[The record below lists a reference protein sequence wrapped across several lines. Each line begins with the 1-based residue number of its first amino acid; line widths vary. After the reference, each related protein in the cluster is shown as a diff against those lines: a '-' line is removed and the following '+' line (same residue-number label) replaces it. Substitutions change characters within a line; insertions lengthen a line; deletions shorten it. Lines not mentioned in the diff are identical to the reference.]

1 MKNYNDENTENKLW
15 KTRDNKRLFSYNNRN
30 RISETKR
37 LEYVK
42 LIDNRKKKIII
53 NDETIKKKKQ
63 IYVNIMQ
70 KQ

>member
-1 MKNYNDENTENKLW
+1 MDHGKRTENKLW
-15 KTRDNKRLFSYNNRN
+15 KTIDKKRLFSYNNRN

-42 LIDNRKKKIII
+42 LIDNCKKIII
-53 NDETIKKKKQ
+53 DDEIIKKKKQ
-63 IYVNIMQ
+63 NYVNIML

>member
-53 NDETIKKKKQ
+53 NDETIKKKETD
-63 IYVNIMQ
+63 YIMQ

>member
-42 LIDNRKKKIII
+42 LIDNRKKK
-53 NDETIKKKKQ
+53 
-63 IYVNIMQ
+63 
-70 KQ
+70 